1 MMPPMEPKPYYME
14 APLHNPMQMQK
25 NIPNIPQNMSQN
37 IPQNIPQYHSLGQQ
51 IQKSF
56 S

>member
-1 MMPPMEPKPYYME
+1 MESKPYYME

-25 NIPNIPQNMSQN
+25 SIPQNMSQN
-37 IPQNIPQYHSLGQQ
+37 MPQYHSLGQQ
-51 IQKSF
+51 MQKSF